1 MNEKS
6 HPYRIPVAT
15 RLIMVMLAL
24 LSIVCSSGVVLF
36 LYENRDYVRL
46 TILQVFG
53 I

>member
-15 RLIMVMLAL
+15 RLIMAMMVLMA
-24 LSIVCSSGVVLF
+24 VACSSGVALF